1 MRRMGATSSGGR
13 HEIRRAHGRIEAW
26 EPVRTIVSGPGAPNK
41 CIGRPPRRGWP
52 RLKRALGKARADLTT
67 RIVPL
72 GVALLGV
79 GNRRALP
86 GRTCLFENSS
96 LRVPMVQVAVHVLG
110 DLGVP
115 ALDEKIESLEEVPHQ
130 VVLAGV

>member
-1 MRRMGATSSGGR
+1 MY
-13 HEIRRAHGRIEAW
+13 RAAAKKTLAEA
-26 EPVRTIVSGPGAPNK
+26 K
-41 CIGRPPRRGWP
+41 
-52 RLKRALGKARADLTT
+52 KALGKARADLTT

-96 LRVPMVQVAVHVLG
+96 LRVPMVQIAVHVLG

-115 ALDEKIESLEEVPHQ
+115 ALDEKIECLEEVSHQ
-130 VVLAGV
+130 VVLAGVELVHRLAQGHFLHHPPAAEQRPRQAVRELEHVVEDKRQE